1 MSKYP
6 IIAVVLPPNVASDAS
21 SQEIEAIAHTG
32 ASNPAA
38 TTESK
43 ITTATKA
50 TASAPK
56 SNTSDAATA
65 NQSTPA
71 PKDKGTAGDQPTSSS
86 STKRNTAAKLKAATP
101 SVNASS
107 KRGAKHSE
115 ISNVEDAVFS
125 PMALVAIND
134 IAENHMNT
142 RIQAD
147 RVSIALEMATG
158 DRNDK
163 EIMKTESERAT
174 METLNGT
181 IKLFGG
187 VKAEKLLHFIFNESH
202 KAIQKAQETV
212 QELQLA
218 LSESRE
224 IILKLESRILELQR
238 EKLEKEQAE

>member
-1 MSKYP
+1 MSKYSLL
-6 IIAVVLPPNVASDAS
+6 AVVLPLTVALDAS
-21 SQEIEAIAHTG
+21 SQEIEAIAHTS

-43 ITTATKA
+43 TTTTTKA

-56 SNTSDAATA
+56 SNTSNAATA

-71 PKDKGTAGDQPTSSS
+71 TKDEGTTSNQLTS
-86 STKRNTAAKLKAATP
+86 P

-107 KRGAKHSE
+107 KRGAKRTK
-115 ISNVEDAVFS
+115 ISDMEGAVFS
-125 PMALVAIND
+125 PMALVAINE
-134 IAENHMNT
+134 IIKNHMEA

-158 DRNDK
+158 DRIDK
-163 EIMKTESERAT
+163 EIKKSESERAT
-174 METLNGT
+174 AEALVEVFNLYGRT
-181 IKLFGG
+181 
-187 VKAEKLLHFIFNESH
+187 KAERIMDFIFNESH
-202 KAIQKAQETV
+202 KAIQKAEETA

-224 IILKLESRILELQR
+224 RILKLENRILELQMG
-238 EKLEKEQAE
+238 KIEKEQAE